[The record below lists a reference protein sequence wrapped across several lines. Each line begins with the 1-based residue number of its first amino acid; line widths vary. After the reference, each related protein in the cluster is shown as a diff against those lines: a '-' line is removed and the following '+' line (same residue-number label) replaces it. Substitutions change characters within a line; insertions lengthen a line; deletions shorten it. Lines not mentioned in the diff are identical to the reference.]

1 MEYIH
6 EDRDLLM
13 GLQDDLSDMLFATGK
28 YTITLDEIV
37 QNYMPYIPVYL
48 IENEDEIRETY
59 SDRIDEDDNLFIFDR
74 DRTRAKISRNN
85 LMDYIHEDRDLL
97 IGLQDDLSEMLWATG
112 QFSITLD
119 EIVQN
124 YMPFIP
130 LYLIE
135 NEDEIKQAYPDRVT
149 DDEYIFIFDRDMTP
163 NEITL
168 NVEWRD

>member
-1 MEYIH
+1 MTIITKAKISRNNLMEYIH

-48 IENEDEIRETY
+48 IENEDEIKEAY

-74 DRTRAKISRNN
+74 DRT
-85 LMDYIHEDRDLL
+85 
-97 IGLQDDLSEMLWATG
+97 
-112 QFSITLD
+112 
-119 EIVQN
+119 
-124 YMPFIP
+124 
-130 LYLIE
+130 
-135 NEDEIKQAYPDRVT
+135 
-149 DDEYIFIFDRDMTP
+149 P

-168 NVEWRD
+168 NVEWID

>member
-1 MEYIH
+1 MQTITKAKISRNNLMEYIH

-48 IENEDEIRETY
+48 IENEDEIKEAY

-74 DRTRAKISRNN
+74 DRT
-85 LMDYIHEDRDLL
+85 
-97 IGLQDDLSEMLWATG
+97 
-112 QFSITLD
+112 
-119 EIVQN
+119 
-124 YMPFIP
+124 
-130 LYLIE
+130 
-135 NEDEIKQAYPDRVT
+135 
-149 DDEYIFIFDRDMTP
+149 P

-168 NVEWRD
+168 NVEWID

>member
-1 MEYIH
+1 MQTITKAKISRENLMEYIH

-48 IENEDEIRETY
+48 IENEDEIKEAY

-74 DRTRAKISRNN
+74 DRT
-85 LMDYIHEDRDLL
+85 
-97 IGLQDDLSEMLWATG
+97 
-112 QFSITLD
+112 
-119 EIVQN
+119 
-124 YMPFIP
+124 
-130 LYLIE
+130 
-135 NEDEIKQAYPDRVT
+135 
-149 DDEYIFIFDRDMTP
+149 P

-168 NVEWRD
+168 DVEWTD

>member
-1 MEYIH
+1 MQATTTKAKISRDNLMQYIH

-13 GLQDDLSDMLFATGK
+13 GLQDDLSDMLSATGR
-28 YTITLDEIV
+28 Y
-37 QNYMPYIPVYL
+37 
-48 IENEDEIRETY
+48 
-59 SDRIDEDDNLFIFDR
+59 
-74 DRTRAKISRNN
+74 
-85 LMDYIHEDRDLL
+85 
-97 IGLQDDLSEMLWATG
+97 
-112 QFSITLD
+112 SITLD

-135 NEDEIKQAYPDRVT
+135 NEDEIKQAFPDRVT
-149 DDEYIFIFDRDMTP
+149 DNEYIFIYDRGLTP